1 MSRGN
6 PRGFTLVEL
15 LAALTICG
23 LALAGATALLDQL
36 GDGSARIARES
47 LRASREGNGARL
59 LARLL
64 MDASASTDS
73 TQRFRGDGNSL
84 ELSTLC
90 DAPGGWREPCRV
102 TLSIDRRGDSS
113 VVLAGLPGNAAP
125 AVLRR
130 AGTAS
135 FRYFRPMAGTD
146 TMWVMQWSSNAS
158 LPVAMSVVARD
169 DTIILPVGPARD

>member
-15 LAALTICG
+15 LAALSICG

-47 LRASREGNGARL
+47 LRASREGNGGRL
-59 LARLL
+59 LERLL
-64 MDASASTDS
+64 MDASISIDS
-73 TQRFRGDGNSL
+73 TKHFRGDDNTL

-90 DAPGGWREPCRV
+90 DAPGGWREACRV
-102 TLSIDRRGDSS
+102 TLLIDRRGDSS
-113 VVLAGLPGNAAP
+113 VVLAVVPGSTALP
-125 AVLRR
+125 VMRR

-146 TMWVMQWSSNAS
+146 TTWVTQWSSNAS

-169 DTIILPVGPARD
+169 DSIILPVGPARD